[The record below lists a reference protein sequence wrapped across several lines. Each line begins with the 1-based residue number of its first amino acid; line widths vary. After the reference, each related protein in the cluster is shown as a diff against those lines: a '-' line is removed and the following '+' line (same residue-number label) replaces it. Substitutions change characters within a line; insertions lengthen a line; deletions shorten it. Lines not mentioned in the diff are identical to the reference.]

1 MIVNC
6 SKTYNSNYAL
16 PGLVPGIHV
25 LKRAWLIERRGV
37 DGRVK
42 PGHNDL
48 RLYWS
53 AFLHPNLLNRTA
65 VARPGHDDEI

>member
-25 LKRAWLIERRGV
+25 LEAETAAPKEGV

-42 PGHNDL
+42 PGHSDL

-65 VARPGHDDEI
+65 VGSTRP